1 MSDDDSF
8 VRSFNRRRLFAKLSI
23 AAVAALLVLHHFG
36 SGSGAAASAAAY
48 FGMVALVV
56 TFNWLRGKCPA
67 CGRFIGVAGLLK
79 MPRRSPCEL
88 ESRLIE
94 RLDWPDA

>member
-1 MSDDDSF
+1 MDDDRF

-23 AAVAALLVLHHFG
+23 AAVVALLLLHHFG
-36 SGSGAAASAAAY
+36 PRTEAVESAAVY
-48 FGMVALVV
+48 FGVVGLVAV
-56 TFNWLRGKCPA
+56 FNWLRGKCPA

-79 MPRRSPCEL
+79 MPRRAPCGL